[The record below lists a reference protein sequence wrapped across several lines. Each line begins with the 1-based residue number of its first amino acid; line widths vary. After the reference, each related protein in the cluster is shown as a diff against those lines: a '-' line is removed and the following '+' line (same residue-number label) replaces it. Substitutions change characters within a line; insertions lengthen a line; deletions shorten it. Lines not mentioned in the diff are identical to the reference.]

1 MKKSNI
7 VIIII
12 LAIVGILLAATAFY
26 FFNKT
31 KQKDNELK
39 EVVEMMV
46 FEKEQIAREFEDMA
60 IEYDGYSLTTV
71 RNDSLFKLLDVQ
83 KQKINQ
89 LLEEL
94 RVTKATNA
102 RRISELRNELAT
114 VRAVM
119 VQYVHQIDS
128 LNTENTKLKTEK
140 EVVTRKYTEAAQTVE
155 QLSKDKENL
164 TEVVTRASKLD
175 LVNFS
180 VRKLN
185 NRGKKTTFFSQL
197 ASLEFNYTI
206 VKNITSTTGLKTIF
220 LRITRPDGEVL
231 TKSPNNVFPFE
242 DREIAYSSK
251 KEFEYT
257 GEVMEDVIFWKV
269 DEIVQAGTYTADFF
283 VDGYLTGSFQFEL
296 KK

>member
-1 MKKSNI
+1 MKKNNI

-12 LAIVGILLAATAFY
+12 LAIVGVLLAVAAFY

-46 FEKEQIAREFEDMA
+46 FEKEQITREFENMA
-60 IEYDGYSLTTV
+60 IEYDGYSLTTI

-197 ASLEFNYTI
+197 ASLEFNYMIT
-206 VKNITSTTGLKTIF
+206 KNITSTTGLKTIF

-257 GEVMEDVIFWKV
+257 GEIMEDVIFWKV

-283 VDGYLTGSFQFEL
+283 VDGNLTGSFQFEL

>member
-12 LAIVGILLAATAFY
+12 LAIVGVLLAAAAFY
-26 FFNKT
+26 FFKKT

-46 FEKEQIAREFEDMA
+46 FEKEQITREFENMA
-60 IEYDGYSLTTV
+60 IEYDGYSLTTI

-119 VQYVHQIDS
+119 VQYVNQIDS

-257 GEVMEDVIFWKV
+257 GEIMEDVIFWKV

-283 VDGYLTGSFQFEL
+283 VDGNLTGSFQFEL

>member
-94 RVTKATNA
+94 RVTKATNS

-128 LNTENTKLKTEK
+128 LNTENTKLRTEK

-155 QLSKDKENL
+155 KLSKDKENL
-164 TEVVTRASKLD
+164 TEVVTRASKLEFVD
-175 LVNFS
+175 FS
-180 VRKLN
+180 IRKLN
-185 NRGKKTTFFSQL
+185 NRGKRTTFFSQF
-197 ASLEFNYTI
+197 ASLELNYTI
-206 VKNITSTTGLKTIF
+206 AKNITATTGQKTIF
-220 LRITRPDGEVL
+220 LRLTRPDGEVL
-231 TKSPNNVFPFE
+231 TKNPSNVFPFE
-242 DREIAYSSK
+242 DKEIAYSSK

-257 GEVMEDVIFWKV
+257 GEIMQDVIFWKV
-269 DEIVQAGTYTADFF
+269 EEIVLEGRYIADFF

>member
-12 LAIVGILLAATAFY
+12 LAIVGVLLAAAAFY

-46 FEKEQIAREFEDMA
+46 FEKEQITREFENMA
-60 IEYDGYSLTTV
+60 IEYDGYSLSTI

-164 TEVVTRASKLD
+164 TEVVTRASKLE
-175 LVNFS
+175 LMNFS

-269 DEIVQAGTYTADFF
+269 EEIVLAGTYTADFF

>member
-12 LAIVGILLAATAFY
+12 LAIVGILLAAAAFY

-46 FEKEQIAREFEDMA
+46 FEKEQITREFENMA
-60 IEYDGYSLTTV
+60 IEYDGYSLTTI

-197 ASLEFNYTI
+197 ASLEFNYMIT
-206 VKNITSTTGLKTIF
+206 KNITSTTGLKTIF

-257 GEVMEDVIFWKV
+257 GEIMEDVIFWKV

-283 VDGYLTGSFQFEL
+283 VDGNLTGSFNFEL